1 MGDDTAAMAVNE
13 DILLTVYTRDGEQ
26 REVVM
31 HAGHPTLMHA
41 LYDEDIEVEASCGG
55 CASCATCHVLI
66 DEAWVERLPSR
77 RPEEDTLLQFQEHFN
92 TRLSRLA
99 CQIDA
104 GPELHG
110 LICTVA
116 PEE

>member
-1 MGDDTAAMAVNE
+1 MAVNE
-13 DILLTVYTRDGEQ
+13 DIRLKVYTRDGEQ
-26 REVVM
+26 REVLM
-31 HAGHPTLMHA
+31 QPGHPTLMHA
-41 LYDEDIEVEASCGG
+41 LYDEDIGVEASCGG

-66 DEAWVERLPSR
+66 DDAWVERLPPR
-77 RPEEDTLLQFQEHFN
+77 RAEEDTLLQFQEHFDA
-92 TRLSRLA
+92 RHSRLA

-104 GPELHG
+104 GPELNG

>member
-1 MGDDTAAMAVNE
+1 MAANE
-13 DILLTVYTRDGEQ
+13 DIHLTVYTRDGEQ
-26 REVVM
+26 LALGME
-31 HAGHPTLMHA
+31 ATHPTLMHT
-41 LYDEDIEVEASCGG
+41 LYDADIGVEASCGG

-66 DEAWVERLPSR
+66 DDAWVDRLPPR
-77 RPEEDTLLQFQEHFN
+77 RAEEDTLLKFQEHFD
-92 TRLSRLA
+92 TRRSRLA

-104 GPELHG
+104 GPELNG